1 MAISFKGDFEVS
13 RNKEDV
19 YKFLANP
26 EEFVPLLPGFQSM
39 EVEDDKTCSVKL
51 KVGVPQIPGLAT
63 IKLRLDEAKPPDH
76 ALYTGKG
83 KLAGG
88 SVNLIAGFDLADS
101 GGGKTKV
108 TWKGEVIIL
117 GRLASLAGGLLKPLA
132 KKNIE
137 TLIGGLRDKLSS
149 SGGAA

>member
-1 MAISFKGDFEVS
+1 MAISFEGDFEVP

-26 EEFVPLLPGFQSM
+26 EEFAPLLPGFQSM
-39 EVEDDKTCSVKL
+39 EVENDKTCSVKL
-51 KVGVPQIPGLAT
+51 KVGVPQIPGSAT
-63 IKLRLDEAKPPDH
+63 VKLRLDEAKPPDH

-88 SVNLIAGFDLADS
+88 SMNLIAGFDLADS

>member
-1 MAISFKGDFEVS
+1 MAISFEGDFEVQ
-13 RNKEDV
+13 RTREDV
-19 YKFLANP
+19 YKFLSNP
-26 EEFVPLLPGFQSM
+26 QEFGPLLPGFQSM
-39 EVEDDKTCSVKL
+39 EVQDDKTCSVKL
-51 KVGVPQIPGLAT
+51 KVGVPQIPGSAT
-63 IKLRLDEAKPPDH
+63 VKLRLDEAKPPDH

-88 SVNLIAGFDLADS
+88 SMNLIAGFDLADS
-101 GGGKTKV
+101 EGGKTKV
-108 TWKGEVIIL
+108 AWKGEVIIL